1 MRYAITLLLL
11 LVVAAGCNRSKKLD
25 EAQLKARQVV
35 KNLGATIQGLKSV
48 TVTFR
53 KKDIQDSDLAALLD
67 LENVSYLD
75 LTGTTVGDEAMT
87 YLPRIKGLQVVML
100 KDTQVTD
107 AGMSHLEQVAELVQ
121 LICNQSIGDE
131 GLASLATADKLNFL
145 DLENSRVTDDGLAH
159 LVAMKSLQ
167 RLNLDETGITDKG
180 LEHVQ
185 QLSKLHTLQLRGTKI
200 TDKGLPL
207 LENLSNLSALII
219 SNTDVTPVAVARLQ
233 AALPDTGIDSGAN
246 MGSPMG
252 PPSGTGGGGGGR
264 PGGGGGGR
272 SGGGGGGSFNPEAIV
287 NRVMESNDKD
297 EDGILSAEEIEGIS
311 EQFRSRLT
319 AADADEDGA
328 ISKDELLKY
337 FTERAAQRGS
347 GESGGGGRPGGGG
360 GGRPGGGEGGQP
372 AAEPAEEQPEGDSAD
387 GNQGGILGSLFR
399 AVSSGTQKAL
409 ATSAADT
416 ADDEQ

>member
-11 LVVAAGCNRSKKLD
+11 LVVAAGCSRSRELD
-25 EAQLKARQVV
+25 EDQLKARQVV
-35 KNLGATIQGLKSV
+35 KDLGATIQGTHSV
-48 TVTFR
+48 TVTFI

-67 LENVSYLD
+67 LNNVSYLD

-131 GLASLATADKLNFL
+131 GLALLTTADKLNFL
-145 DLENSRVTDDGLAH
+145 DLEDSRVTDDGLAH

-207 LENLSNLSALII
+207 LENLPNLSALII
-219 SNTDVTPVAVARLQ
+219 SDTDVTPVAVARLQ

-252 PPSGTGGGGGGR
+252 PPSDTGGGGGG
-264 PGGGGGGR
+264 GGGSR
-272 SGGGGGGSFNPEAIV
+272 GSFNPEAIA

-311 EQFRSRLT
+311 EQYRSRLT

-337 FTERAAQRGS
+337 FTDRAAQRGS
-347 GESGGGGRPGGGG
+347 GEGGGGGRPGGGG
-360 GGRPGGGEGGQP
+360 GGRPGGGGGGRPGGEGGQP

-409 ATSAADT
+409 ATSAAET
-416 ADDEQ
+416 AGDEQ

>member
-11 LVVAAGCNRSKKLD
+11 LVVAAGCNRSRKLD
-25 EAQLKARQVV
+25 EDQLKARQVV
-35 KNLGATIQGLKSV
+35 KNLGATVQGLHSV
-48 TVTFR
+48 TVTFM

-75 LTGTTVGDEAMT
+75 LTGTTVGDEAMA

-107 AGMSHLEQVAELVQ
+107 AGMSHLEQVTELVQ

-131 GLASLATADKLNFL
+131 GLALLTTADKLNFL
-145 DLENSRVTDDGLAH
+145 DLENSRVTDDGLAY

-200 TDKGLPL
+200 TDKGLQL

-219 SNTDVTPVAVARLQ
+219 SDTDVTPVAVARLQ
-233 AALPDTGIDSGAN
+233 AALPDTGIDSGTN

-252 PPSGTGGGGGGR
+252 PPSGSTGGGGGGSR
-264 PGGGGGGR
+264 
-272 SGGGGGGSFNPEAIV
+272 GSFNPEVIV
-287 NRVMESNDKD
+287 KRVMESNDKD

-311 EQFRSRLT
+311 EQFRSRLK
-319 AADADEDGA
+319 AADADEDGT

-337 FTERAAQRGS
+337 FTDRAAQRGS
-347 GESGGGGRPGGGG
+347 GEGGGGGRPGGGG
-360 GGRPGGGEGGQP
+360 GGRPGGGEGGRTGGEGGQP
-372 AAEPAEEQPEGDSAD
+372 GAEPAEEQPEGDSAD

>member
-48 TVTFR
+48 TVTFQ

-87 YLPRIKGLQVVML
+87 YLPRIKGLQIVVL

-145 DLENSRVTDDGLAH
+145 NLENSRVTDDGLAH
-159 LVAMKSLQ
+159 LVALKNLR
-167 RLNLDETGITDKG
+167 RLNLNETGITDKG

-185 QLSKLHTLQLRGTKI
+185 QMSNLHSLRLHGTKI

-207 LENLSNLSALII
+207 LENLSNLTALII

-233 AALPDTGIDSGAN
+233 AALPDTGIDSDTN

-252 PPSGTGGGGGGR
+252 SPSGNAGGGGGGR
-264 PGGGGGGR
+264 PGGGGR
-272 SGGGGGGSFNPEAIV
+272 GSFNPEAV
-287 NRVMESNDKD
+287 VKRVMESNDKD

-311 EQFRSRLT
+311 EQFRSRLQ
-319 AADADEDGA
+319 AADTDEDGT

-337 FTERAAQRGS
+337 FTDRAAQRGS
-347 GESGGGGRPGGGG
+347 EGGGRPGGGGGGRPGGGG
-360 GGRPGGGEGGQP
+360 GGRPGGEGGQP
-372 AAEPAEEQPEGDSAD
+372 GAEPAEEQPEGDSAD
-387 GNQGGILGSLFR
+387 RNQGGILGSLFR

-416 ADDEQ
+416 AGGKQ